1 MLKHFRLP
9 ALIFTL
15 SLTITIG
22 QSKKEDIWADDN
34 FNGLEFRSIGPAFMS
49 GRISDIAIHPE
60 DNNTW
65 YVSVGSGNVWKTEN
79 AGITWTPIFDD
90 QGSYSIGCVT
100 IDPNNPN
107 VVWVGTGEDLGG
119 RHFGYG
125 DGVYRSDDGGKTW
138 TNMGLKNS
146 EHVSR
151 IVIHPNDSNTIWVAS
166 QGPLWSKGGERGVYK
181 TTDGGKNWKLVLS
194 DNEWTGATELVLDP
208 RNPDRIYV
216 AMWQRHRTIAAY
228 MGGGPGSGIHRSE
241 DGGETWKELKN
252 GLPESNMGKIGLDIS
267 KHKPDVLYAAIEL
280 DRRSGGV
287 YKSMDRGET
296 WVKQSDAVA
305 GATGPHYYQELYASP
320 WMLICKF
327 LMMGEK
333 PSIG

>member
-1 MLKHFRLP
+1 MKDNIMLNHFRLS

-15 SLTITIG
+15 SLTIIIG

-34 FNGLEFRSIGPAFMS
+34 FNGLEFRSIGPALMS

-107 VVWVGTGEDLGG
+107 VVWIGTGEDLGG

-146 EHVSR
+146 EHVSK

-181 TTDGGKNWKLVLS
+181 TTDGGKNWKSVLI

-228 MGGGPGSGIHRSE
+228 MGGGPGSGIYRSD
-241 DGGETWKELKN
+241 DGGETWKALKKVFLN
-252 GLPESNMGKIGLDIS
+252 QIWGRLGWIFPNINRMSF
-267 KHKPDVLYAAIEL
+267 
-280 DRRSGGV
+280 
-287 YKSMDRGET
+287 
-296 WVKQSDAVA
+296 
-305 GATGPHYYQELYASP
+305 
-320 WMLICKF
+320 ML
-327 LMMGEK
+327 L
-333 PSIG
+333 

>member
-1 MLKHFRLP
+1 MLNHFRLS

-15 SLTITIG
+15 SLTIIIG

-34 FNGLEFRSIGPAFMS
+34 FNGLEFRSIGPALMS

-107 VVWVGTGEDLGG
+107 VVWIGTGEDLGG

-138 TNMGLKNS
+138 TNMGYGFTAII
-146 EHVSR
+146 VSWLAR
-151 IVIHPNDSNTIWVAS
+151 LNPWGIVIVANMFAAILVGGDQIQMTMGLPGS
-166 QGPLWSKGGERGVYK
+166 VGHVLQGTMLFCVLGGEFFQRYRLAIK
-181 TTDGGKNWKLVLS
+181 T
-194 DNEWTGATELVLDP
+194 
-208 RNPDRIYV
+208 
-216 AMWQRHRTIAAY
+216 
-228 MGGGPGSGIHRSE
+228 
-241 DGGETWKELKN
+241 
-252 GLPESNMGKIGLDIS
+252 
-267 KHKPDVLYAAIEL
+267 
-280 DRRSGGV
+280 
-287 YKSMDRGET
+287 
-296 WVKQSDAVA
+296 
-305 GATGPHYYQELYASP
+305 
-320 WMLICKF
+320 
-327 LMMGEK
+327 
-333 PSIG
+333 